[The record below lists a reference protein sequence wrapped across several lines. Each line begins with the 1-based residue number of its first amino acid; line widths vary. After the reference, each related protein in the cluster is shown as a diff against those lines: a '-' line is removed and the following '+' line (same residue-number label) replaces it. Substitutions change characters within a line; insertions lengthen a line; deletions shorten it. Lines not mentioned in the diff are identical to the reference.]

1 VSAEKETS
9 GAVGR
14 KKRFET
20 PVETRNGW
28 EIFNDRS
35 TWDLVAVRPAGN
47 RVYGDAVHFDTWQEA
62 REYADATSPSQER
75 ANPSPPHAENLQGAE
90 APSINE
96 SIYWSKEDTYDAP
109 PTPTPETNSNE

>member
-1 VSAEKETS
+1 MSAEKETS

-14 KKRFET
+14 SWRNPKRIYLSPMCDGFPDREWCEVDGGPCEECGEPWVAYDMT
-20 PVETRNGW
+20 PT
-28 EIFNDRS
+28 
-35 TWDLVAVRPAGN
+35 AHP
-47 RVYGDAVHFDTWQEA
+47 
-62 REYADATSPSQER
+62 QER
-75 ANPSPPHAENLQGAE
+75 ANPSPPHAEKLKGAE